1 MTLHIR
7 TAAPGDAGLVLE
19 FIRKLA
25 AYEKRLDEVV
35 ASEAEI
41 DAALFG
47 KQVRTYCDIAEWDGT
62 PVGFAVWFY
71 NFSTF
76 KGRNGIYLEDL
87 FVEPD
92 HRGKGIGKALLKR
105 LARRCSEEGL
115 PRLQWWVL
123 NWNAPSIAFYRSLGA
138 EAMDDWTVYRVSG
151 AALEKLGR
159 T

>member
-7 TAAPGDAGLVLE
+7 TAAPGDAGLVLD

-47 KQVRTYCDIAEWDGT
+47 ETVRTYCDIAEWEGT

>member
-1 MTLHIR
+1 MTLLIR
-7 TAAPGDAGLVLE
+7 TAVPGDAGLVLE

-25 AYEKRLDEVV
+25 EYEHRLDEVV

-47 KQVRTYCDIAEWDGT
+47 TTVRAYCDIAEWEGT

-76 KGRNGIYLEDL
+76 KARNGIYLEDL

-92 HRGKGIGKALLKR
+92 HRGKGIGKALLRR
-105 LARRCSEEGL
+105 LAQRCSEEGL

-151 AALEKLGR
+151 EALQKLGR
-159 T
+159 S

>member
-1 MTLHIR
+1 MTLLIR
-7 TAAPGDAGLVLE
+7 TAVPGDAGLVLE

-25 AYEKRLDEVV
+25 EYEHRLDEVV

-47 KQVRTYCDIAEWDGT
+47 TTVRAYCDIAEWEGT
-62 PVGFAVWFY
+62 RVGFAVWFY

-76 KGRNGIYLEDL
+76 KARNGIYLEDL

-92 HRGKGIGKALLKR
+92 HRGKGIGKALLRR
-105 LARRCSEEGL
+105 LAQRCSEEGL

-151 AALEKLGR
+151 EALQKLGR
-159 T
+159 S

>member
-1 MTLHIR
+1 MTLLIR
-7 TAAPGDAGLVLE
+7 TAVPGDAGLVLE

-25 AYEKRLDEVV
+25 EYEHRLDEVV

-47 KQVRTYCDIAEWDGT
+47 TTVRAYCDIAEWEGT
-62 PVGFAVWFY
+62 PVGFVVWFY

-76 KGRNGIYLEDL
+76 KARNGIYLEDL

-92 HRGKGIGKALLKR
+92 HRGKGIGKALLRR
-105 LARRCSEEGL
+105 LAQRCSEEGL

-151 AALEKLGR
+151 EALQKLGR
-159 T
+159 S

>member
-1 MTLHIR
+1 MTLLIR
-7 TAAPGDAGLVLE
+7 TAVAGDAGLVLE

-25 AYEKRLDEVV
+25 EYEHRLDEVV

-47 KQVRTYCDIAEWDGT
+47 TTVRAYCDIAEWEGT

-76 KGRNGIYLEDL
+76 KARNGIYLEDL

-92 HRGKGIGKALLKR
+92 HRGKGIGKALLRR
-105 LARRCSEEGL
+105 LAQRCSEEGL

-151 AALEKLGR
+151 EALQKLGR
-159 T
+159 S

>member
-1 MTLHIR
+1 TLHIR
-7 TAAPGDAGLVLE
+7 TARPGDAGLVLE

-25 AYEKRLDEVV
+25 AYEKRLDEGV

-47 KQVRTYCDIAEWDGT
+47 KAARTYCDIAEWEGS
-62 PVGFAVWFY
+62 PVGFAGGLY
-71 NFSTF
+71 NVSTF
-76 KGRNGIYLEDL
+76 KGRDGIYLEDL
-87 FVEPD
+87 FVERD

-105 LARRCSEEGL
+105 LAQRCSEEGL

-138 EAMDDWTVYRVSG
+138 EAMDEWTVYRVSG
-151 AALEKLGR
+151 
-159 T
+159 